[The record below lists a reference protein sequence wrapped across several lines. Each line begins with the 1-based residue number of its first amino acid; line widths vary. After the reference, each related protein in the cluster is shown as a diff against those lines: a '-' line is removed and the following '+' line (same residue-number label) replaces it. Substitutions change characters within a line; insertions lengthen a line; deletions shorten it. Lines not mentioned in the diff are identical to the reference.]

1 MMEVRHVRVGVGP
14 SIVDM
19 VMLMAGAES
28 AFTRVFV
35 IVMLVAMLMFVIMF
49 DCLVAM
55 DVLVFTS

>member
-1 MMEVRHVRVGVGP
+1 MMQVRHVRVGVDP

-55 DVLVFTS
+55 DVLVVTS

>member
-1 MMEVRHVRVGVGP
+1 MMQVRHVRVGVDP

-35 IVMLVAMLMFVIMF
+35 IVMLVAMSMFVIMF

-55 DVLVFTS
+55 DVLVVTS

>member
-1 MMEVRHVRVGVGP
+1 MMEVRHVRVGVDP

-35 IVMLVAMLMFVIMF
+35 IVMLVAMSMFVIMF

-55 DVLVFTS
+55 DVLVVTS